1 MRVLL
6 RDKFSSKGL
15 VNATAAKN
23 NAPIRSQQRE
33 NECSMLNLPSIGDSV
48 GILLWRLA
56 GDFC

>member
-6 RDKFSSKGL
+6 RDEFSSKGL

-33 NECSMLNLPSIGDSV
+33 NECSMLNYLLFGDSV
-48 GILLWRLA
+48 GSLLWRLA

>member
-23 NAPIRSQQRE
+23 APIRSQQRE
-33 NECSMLNLPSIGDSV
+33 NECSMLNYR
-48 GILLWRLA
+48 LLGTL
-56 GDFC
+56 